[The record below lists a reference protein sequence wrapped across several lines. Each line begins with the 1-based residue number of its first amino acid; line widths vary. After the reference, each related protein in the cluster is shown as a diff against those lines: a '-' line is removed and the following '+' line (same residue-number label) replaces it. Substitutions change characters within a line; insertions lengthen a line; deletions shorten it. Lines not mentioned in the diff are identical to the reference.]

1 MAIAVEEKY
10 RKKRQNS
17 SSFAS
22 FINEESFVAMAI
34 AVEEKYQ
41 KKTAKLFLFCV
52 FCHGKSFVAMV
63 VTLIVTL
70 SLQAY

>member
-1 MAIAVEEKY
+1 
-10 RKKRQNS
+10 
-17 SSFAS
+17 
-22 FINEESFVAMAI
+22 MAI

>member
-52 FCHGKSFVAMV
+52 FY
-63 VTLIVTL
+63 
-70 SLQAY
+70 Q